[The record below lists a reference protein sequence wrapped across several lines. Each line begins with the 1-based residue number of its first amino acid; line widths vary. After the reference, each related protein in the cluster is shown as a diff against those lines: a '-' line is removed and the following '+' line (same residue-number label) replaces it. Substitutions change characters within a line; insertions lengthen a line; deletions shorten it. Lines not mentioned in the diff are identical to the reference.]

1 MATSNASV
9 CSASSSPTL
18 TLAEMVEL
26 QAKAARADQLEA
38 KKLSL
43 EREVSRL
50 KRKQQVQSCK
60 ATIAQLRKERDSL
73 RLGIEK
79 STHRVAIEDLEK
91 ARSSSLEHEKLKVAH
106 ASLQVDHEELKK
118 THGALKE
125 SYDTLQHKSVETISQ
140 LEAVIS
146 KQYNLLDGYRARL
159 GESGQV
165 IEVAH
170 TVAIDEREKAKSS
183 TETISQLEAIIS
195 RQYSLLDGYRAR
207 LNESGQVVS
216 SLRHVNSEDPAA

>member
-50 KRKQQVQSCK
+50 KRK
-60 ATIAQLRKERDSL
+60 LRKERDSL

-91 ARSSSLEHEKLKVAH
+91 ARSSSLEHEKLEVAH

-195 RQYSLLDGYRAR
+195 RKYSLLDGYRAR